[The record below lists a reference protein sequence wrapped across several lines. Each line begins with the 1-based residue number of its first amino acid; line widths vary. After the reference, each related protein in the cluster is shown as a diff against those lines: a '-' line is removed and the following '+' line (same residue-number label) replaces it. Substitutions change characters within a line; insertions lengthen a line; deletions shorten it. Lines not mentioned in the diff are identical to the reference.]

1 MTETFEM
8 SPYQPVIDP
17 LVIGERQFTSRLML
31 GTGKYKNLDEAK
43 KSITASGCQILTV
56 AVRRAQNS
64 TIQSMGNLITGLD
77 WSKIWLMPNTAGCQ
91 TAQEAIR
98 VAFLGREITKNIGF
112 ENNNFTK
119 LEVI

>member
-1 MTETFEM
+1 M

-43 KSITASGCQILTV
+43 KSIAASGCQILTV

-64 TIQSMGNLITGLD
+64 TIQSMGNLIT
-77 WSKIWLMPNTAGCQ
+77 
-91 TAQEAIR
+91 
-98 VAFLGREITKNIGF
+98 
-112 ENNNFTK
+112 
-119 LEVI
+119 

>member
-56 AVRRAQNS
+56 AVRRH
-64 TIQSMGNLITGLD
+64 
-77 WSKIWLMPNTAGCQ
+77 KIRQYKVW
-91 TAQEAIR
+91 
-98 VAFLGREITKNIGF
+98 EI
-112 ENNNFTK
+112 
-119 LEVI
+119 